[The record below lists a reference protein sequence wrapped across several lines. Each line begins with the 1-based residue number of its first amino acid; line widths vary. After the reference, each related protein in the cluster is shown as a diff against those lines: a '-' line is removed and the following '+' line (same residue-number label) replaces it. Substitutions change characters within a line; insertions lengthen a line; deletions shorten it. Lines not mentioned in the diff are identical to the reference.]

1 MTATLRERFAPWAGF
16 IAGPTCWAL
25 HQQGFTS
32 LLHFDCHLGS
42 PGKGLLSFAVLTI
55 VLLAGGLMSWRARR
69 GAELRQFIAMTST
82 LAAALFFFAIALQ
95 TVATLILPGCG
106 A

>member
-1 MTATLRERFAPWAGF
+1 MTTTLRARFAPWAGLV
-16 IAGPTCWAL
+16 AGPTCWAL

-42 PGKGLLSFAVLTI
+42 GGKGVASFVVLAI
-55 VLLAGGLMSWRARR
+55 VLVASGIVSWRAR
-69 GAELRQFIAMTST
+69 GATELHRFIGAASAM
-82 LAAALFFFAIALQ
+82 AVALFLLAIAFQ